1 MRKITHSLSALSIG
15 ATLFLTLANAQEKL
29 PDGPGRETMKR
40 VCGACHSA
48 ENVAGMAK
56 TREEW
61 GAVVGEM
68 AADGAQATEAEF
80 NEIVDYLA
88 TYFPKTP
95 KINVNKATAKDL
107 VSALELST
115 KEAEAMVHYREEKG
129 SFKSIEDVEK
139 VPGVDA
145 RKIEAKKDRLAF

>member
-1 MRKITHSLSALSIG
+1 MA
-15 ATLFLTLANAQEKL
+15 LFLTLANAQEKL
-29 PDGPGRETMKR
+29 PPGPGRDTVKR

-88 TYFPKTP
+88 TCFPKTP
-95 KINVNKATAKDL
+95 PVNVNKATAKDL
-107 VSALELST
+107 ETALELT
-115 KEAEAMVHYREEKG
+115 AKEADQIVHYREEKG
-129 SFKSIEDVEK
+129 NFKSLEDVEK

-145 RKIEAKKDRLAF
+145 KKIEAKKDRLTF